1 MARVP
6 KPTKFGLKIN
16 AMIGWILRTP
26 RLSEWSRLGL
36 ASLSRGPELGLTW
49 CHSSAD
55 PRNSAGFE
63 GSSHLLDSSLFFL
76 HLQQSGPRKPRK
88 CEVRN
93 NNSAKLRNQRTYKAY
108 KQFHF
113 HKVTSNRCIRSL
125 LWHLGDNKRS
135 KQPKK
140 LPPIT
145 FFFCESSIKYD
156 SEIIILTGSP
166 HQVGKSG
173 KSRKFCDGSGSRTRE
188 NEVIKNFMFLRPEI
202 YNLPRPSR

>member
-1 MARVP
+1 MARVS

-16 AMIGWILRTP
+16 VMIGWILCTP
-26 RLSEWSRLGL
+26 GLSDWSRLWPC
-36 ASLSRGPELGLTW
+36 LSFPL
-49 CHSSAD
+49 
-55 PRNSAGFE
+55 PRTRPYMMPLFRRSEEFRWFWRIIP
-63 GSSHLLDSSLFFL
+63 SFLDSSHFSSVCSDLGRGNRE
-76 HLQQSGPRKPRK
+76 SGKS
-88 CEVRN
+88 EIIIQRN
-93 NNSAKLRNQRTYKAY
+93 SEINEAY

-113 HKVTSNRCIRSL
+113 RKATSNRRIGSL

-140 LPPIT
+140 LPPIPFF

-188 NEVIKNFMFLRPEI
+188 NEVLKNFMFLRPKI
-202 YNLPRPSR
+202 HKLPRPNR